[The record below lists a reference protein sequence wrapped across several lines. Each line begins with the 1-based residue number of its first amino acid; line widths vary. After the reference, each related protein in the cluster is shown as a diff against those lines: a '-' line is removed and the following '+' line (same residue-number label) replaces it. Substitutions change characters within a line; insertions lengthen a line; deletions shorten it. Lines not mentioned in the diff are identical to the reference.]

1 MLRMDRVHVIRHKVL
16 VEGQSAR
23 TVARELGIAR
33 KTVAKYLKEP
43 EPKRSE
49 SVPRPRPVSDVV
61 GPAVETVLES
71 WTGRTTAK
79 QRVTASRVHREL
91 LEQGY
96 RVGATTVKEYMAE
109 RRRKSAEV
117 YVPLVYRAGELAEV
131 DFFEVTVD
139 VGGER
144 KKAWKFL
151 MRLMASG
158 KDFAYVYERCDQVS
172 FLDGHVR
179 AFEAFGGVP
188 KRIAYDNLTAA
199 VKRRVGGLRVLAER
213 FLALVS
219 HYAYEACF
227 ARVGEGHDKGGV
239 EGRGRGIR
247 LQHFVPV
254 PRGESLAAI
263 SEGLREDLERQA
275 DRRTGNDPSVAERF
289 ERERVCLS
297 PLPGA
302 IFEARQKRFV
312 EASSRALVKVDG
324 AEYSVPEEWAR
335 RSVLALVG
343 PSEVTITWQGEQA
356 VHPRRRRGRQIRYVH
371 YLRQLS
377 RKPQALRQVAP
388 ELLAE
393 LGEPFEL
400 LWRRLLDDR
409 SELEAARVLA
419 VVLQAV
425 QDRGLETARRAV
437 AVIVAA
443 ERMDLLVLGVG
454 AAVEDVPVVVVPA
467 ALAGIQV
474 ESGLAAAY
482 DRLLGEGWLQ

>member
-16 VEGQSAR
+16 VEGRSCRQ
-23 TVARELGIAR
+23 VARELGIAR
-33 KTVAKYLKEP
+33 KTVAKYLKEA
-43 EPKRSE
+43 EPKRVE
-49 SVPRPRPVSDVV
+49 KLPRPRPVSDRV
-61 GPAVETVLES
+61 GPLIEEVLES
-71 WTGRTTAK
+71 WAGRTTVK
-79 QRVTASRVHREL
+79 QGVTASRVHREL
-91 LEQGY
+91 REMGHA
-96 RVGATTVKEYMAE
+96 VGTTTVKTYMAE
-109 RRRKSAEV
+109 RRRKQAEV
-117 YVPLVYRAGELAEV
+117 YVPLVYRLGELAEV
-131 DFFEVTVD
+131 DFFEVTVE
-139 VGGER
+139 VRGER
-144 KKAWKFL
+144 RKAWKFL

-158 KDFAYVYERCDQVS
+158 KDFAHVYERCDQVS

-199 VKRRVGGLRVLAER
+199 VKRRVGGLRILADR

-219 HYAYEACF
+219 HYAFEACF

-263 SEGLREDLERQA
+263 SAGLREDLDRQA
-275 DRRTGNDPSVAERF
+275 ERRTGSDPSVAERF
-289 ERERVCLS
+289 ERERACLA
-297 PLPGA
+297 PLPGTA
-302 IFEARQKRFV
+302 FEARQKRVV

-335 RSVLALVG
+335 STVLALVG
-343 PSEVTITWQGEQA
+343 PSEVTITWRGEEA
-356 VHPRRRRGRQIRYVH
+356 VHPRRRRGRQVRYVH

-377 RKPQALRQVAP
+377 RKPQALRQVMP

-393 LGEPFEL
+393 LGEPFGL
-400 LWRRLLDDR
+400 LWQRLRDDR
-409 SELEAARVLA
+409 SELDAARILA
-419 VVLQAV
+419 VVLGAIR
-425 QDRGLETARRAV
+425 DRGLEAVRGAV
-437 AVIVAA
+437 AAA
-443 ERMDLLVLGVG
+443 VSREQLGLLALGVG
-454 AAVEDVPVVVVPA
+454 APVPDVPAVAVPA
-467 ALAGIQV
+467 ALASIEV

>member
-1 MLRMDRVHVIRHKVL
+1 MDRVHVIRHKVL

-33 KTVAKYLKEP
+33 KTVAKYLKES
-43 EPKRSE
+43 EPRRVEKA
-49 SVPRPRPVSDVV
+49 PRPRPVSAVV
-61 GPAVETVLES
+61 GPAIETVLEA

-91 LEQGY
+91 LEQGFA
-96 RVGATTVKEYMAE
+96 VGATTVKEYMAE

-117 YVPLVYRAGELAEV
+117 YVPLVYRAGELGEV

-213 FLALVS
+213 FKALVS

-239 EGRGRGIR
+239 EGRGRGSR

-263 SEGLREDLERQA
+263 SEGLREDLQRQA

-289 ERERVCLS
+289 ERERTCLS

-302 IFEARQKRFV
+302 SFEARQKRYV

-324 AEYSVPEEWAR
+324 AEYSVPEQWAR

-343 PSEVTITWQGEQA
+343 RSSPEFCVEA
-356 VHPRRRRGRQIRYVH
+356 VFGG
-371 YLRQLS
+371 
-377 RKPQALRQVAP
+377 K
-388 ELLAE
+388 
-393 LGEPFEL
+393 G
-400 LWRRLLDDR
+400 
-409 SELEAARVLA
+409 
-419 VVLQAV
+419 
-425 QDRGLETARRAV
+425 
-437 AVIVAA
+437 
-443 ERMDLLVLGVG
+443 
-454 AAVEDVPVVVVPA
+454 
-467 ALAGIQV
+467 
-474 ESGLAAAY
+474 
-482 DRLLGEGWLQ
+482 

>member
-1 MLRMDRVHVIRHKVL
+1 
-16 VEGQSAR
+16 
-23 TVARELGIAR
+23 
-33 KTVAKYLKEP
+33 
-43 EPKRSE
+43 
-49 SVPRPRPVSDVV
+49 
-61 GPAVETVLES
+61 
-71 WTGRTTAK
+71 
-79 QRVTASRVHREL
+79 
-91 LEQGY
+91 
-96 RVGATTVKEYMAE
+96 
-109 RRRKSAEV
+109 
-117 YVPLVYRAGELAEV
+117 VYRAGELAEV

-144 KKAWKFL
+144 QKAWKFL

-263 SEGLREDLERQA
+263 CEGLREDLERQA

-289 ERERVCLS
+289 ERERICLS

-302 IFEARQKRFV
+302 TFEARQKRFV

-343 PSEVTITWQGEQA
+343 PSEVTITWQGEQT

-393 LGEPFEL
+393 LGEPFGL

-409 SELEAARVLA
+409 SELDAARVLA

-425 QDRGLETARRAV
+425 QDRGLETVRRVV

-454 AAVEDVPVVVVPA
+454 AVVPDVPVVVVPA

>member
-23 TVARELGIAR
+23 GVARDLGIAR

-43 EPKRSE
+43 EPKRVE
-49 SVPRPRPVSDVV
+49 KAARPRPVSDRV
-61 GPAVETVLES
+61 GPAIEAVLES

-91 LEQGY
+91 SEQGHV
-96 RVGATTVKEYMAE
+96 VGMTTVKSYMAE
-109 RRRKSAEV
+109 RRRKALEV
-117 YVPLVYRAGELAEV
+117 FVPLVYRLGELAEV

-158 KDFAYVYERCDQVS
+158 KDFAHVYERCDQVS

-188 KRIAYDNLTAA
+188 KRAAYDNLTAA

-213 FLALVS
+213 FLSLVS
-219 HYAYEACF
+219 HYAFEACF

-254 PRGESLAAI
+254 PRGESLTAI

-275 DRRTGNDPSVAERF
+275 ERRTGSDPSVAERF
-289 ERERVCLS
+289 EKERVCLG
-297 PLPGA
+297 PLPGTA
-302 IFEARQKRFV
+302 FDARQKRFV

-324 AEYSVPEEWAR
+324 AEYSVPEQWAR

-343 PSEVTITWQGEQA
+343 PSDVTITWQGEET
-356 VHPRRRRGRQIRYVH
+356 VHPRRRRGRQVRYVH

-393 LGEPFEL
+393 LGEPFDL
-400 LWRRLLDDR
+400 LWRRLVDER
-409 SELEAARVLA
+409 GELEAARILA
-419 VVLQAV
+419 VVLRAAL
-425 QDRGLETARRAV
+425 DRGLPTVRHAV
-437 AVIVAA
+437 AVAVAR
-443 ERMDLLVLGVG
+443 ERMDLLALGVG
-454 AAVEDVPVVVVPA
+454 ATVPDVPCVVVPA
-467 ALAGIQV
+467 ALAAIEV

>member
-1 MLRMDRVHVIRHKVL
+1 MLRMDRIHVIRHKVL
-16 VEGQSAR
+16 VEGRSAR
-23 TVARELGIAR
+23 GVARELGIAR
-33 KTVAKYLKEP
+33 KTVAKYLKES
-43 EPKRSE
+43 EPKRVE
-49 SVPRPRPVSDVV
+49 TGPRPRPVSDRV
-61 GPAVETVLES
+61 GPAIEEVLES
-71 WTGRTTAK
+71 WAGRTTAK

-91 LEQGY
+91 LEQGHV
-96 RVGATTVKEYMAE
+96 VGATTVKTYMAE
-109 RRRKSAEV
+109 RRRKAAEV
-117 YVPLVYRAGELAEV
+117 FVPLVYRLGELAEV

-139 VGGER
+139 VKGER

-188 KRIAYDNLTAA
+188 RRLAYDNLTAA

-263 SEGLREDLERQA
+263 SAGLREDLERQA
-275 DRRTGNDPSVAERF
+275 ERRTGTDPSVAERF

-297 PLPGA
+297 PLPGTV
-302 IFEARQKRFV
+302 FEARQKRFV

-335 RSVLALVG
+335 CSVLALVG
-343 PSEVTITWQGEQA
+343 PSEVTITWQGEET
-356 VHPRRRRGRQIRYVH
+356 VHPREPV
-371 YLRQLS
+371 LS
-377 RKPQALRQVAP
+377 FV
-388 ELLAE
+388 
-393 LGEPFEL
+393 
-400 LWRRLLDDR
+400 
-409 SELEAARVLA
+409 
-419 VVLQAV
+419 
-425 QDRGLETARRAV
+425 
-437 AVIVAA
+437 
-443 ERMDLLVLGVG
+443 
-454 AAVEDVPVVVVPA
+454 
-467 ALAGIQV
+467 
-474 ESGLAAAY
+474 
-482 DRLLGEGWLQ
+482 

>member
-16 VEGQSAR
+16 VEGQSGR
-23 TVARELGIAR
+23 QVALELGIAR
-33 KTVAKYLKEP
+33 KTVAKYLKES
-43 EPKRSE
+43 EPNRVEKCR
-49 SVPRPRPVSDVV
+49 RPRPVSDRVE
-61 GPAVETVLES
+61 PAIEAVLES

-91 LEQGY
+91 QEQGHV
-96 RVGATTVKEYMAE
+96 VGATTVKEYMAE
-109 RRRKSAEV
+109 RRRKAAEV
-117 YVPLVYRAGELAEV
+117 YVPLVYRLGELAEV

-263 SEGLREDLERQA
+263 SAGLREDLDRQA
-275 DRRTGNDPSVAERF
+275 DRRTGTDPSVAERF

-297 PLPGA
+297 PLPGTA
-302 IFEARQKRFV
+302 FEARQKRFV

-335 RSVLALVG
+335 SSVMALVG
-343 PSEVTITWQGEQA
+343 PSEVTITWQGEET
-356 VHPRRRRGRQIRYVH
+356 VHPRRRRGRQVRYVH

-393 LGEPFEL
+393 LGEPFGL
-400 LWRRLLDDR
+400 LWQRLLGDR
-409 SELEAARVLA
+409 AELDAARILA
-419 VVLQAV
+419 VVLVAIR
-425 QDRGLETARRAV
+425 DRGLETVRHAVTVAV
-437 AVIVAA
+437 AR
-443 ERMDLLVLGVG
+443 EQLDLLALGVG
-454 AAVEDVPVVVVPA
+454 APVIHVPVVVVPA
-467 ALAGIQV
+467 ALAGIEV

>member
-1 MLRMDRVHVIRHKVL
+1 MDRVHVIRHKVL

-23 TVARELGIAR
+23 GVARELGIAR
-33 KTVAKYLKEP
+33 KTVSKYLKES
-43 EPKRSE
+43 EPRRVE
-49 SVPRPRPVSDVV
+49 TVPRRRPVSDRV
-61 GPAVETVLES
+61 GPAIEAVLES
-71 WTGRTTAK
+71 WAGRTTQK

-91 LEQGY
+91 LEQGHV
-96 RVGATTVKEYMAE
+96 VGATTVKAYLAE
-109 RRRKSAEV
+109 RRRKAAEV
-117 YVPLVYRAGELAEV
+117 YVPLVYRPGELAEV
-131 DFFEVTVD
+131 DFFEVTVE

-172 FLDGHVR
+172 FLDAHVR
-179 AFEAFGGVP
+179 AFETFGGVP
-188 KRIAYDNLTAA
+188 RRIAYDNLTAA
-199 VKRRVGGLRVLAER
+199 VKRRVGGLRVLADR

-275 DRRTGNDPSVAERF
+275 DRRTGAEPSVAERF
-289 ERERVCLS
+289 ERERVSLS

-302 IFEARQKRFV
+302 FFEARQKRFV

-335 RSVLALVG
+335 CSVLALVG
-343 PSEVTITWQGEQA
+343 PSEVTIARQGEET
-356 VHPRRRRGRQIRYVH
+356 VHPRRRRGRQVRYVH

-393 LGEPFEL
+393 LGEPFGL
-400 LWRRLLDDR
+400 LWQRLLGDR
-409 SELEAARVLA
+409 AELDAARILS
-419 VVLQAV
+419 VVLVAIR
-425 QDRGLETARRAV
+425 DRGLETVRHQVAV
-437 AVIVAA
+437 AVAR
-443 ERMDLLVLGVG
+443 EQLDLLGLGVG
-454 AAVEDVPVVVVPA
+454 ARAPDVPLVVVPA
-467 ALAGIQV
+467 ALAAIEV

-482 DRLLGEGWLQ
+482 DRLLGQGWLQ

>member
-1 MLRMDRVHVIRHKVL
+1 MLRMDRIHVIRHKVL

-23 TVARELGIAR
+23 GVARELGIAR
-33 KTVAKYLKEP
+33 KTVAKYLKES
-43 EPKRSE
+43 EPKRVE
-49 SVPRPRPVSDVV
+49 VVARPRPVSDRV
-61 GPAVETVLES
+61 GPAIEAVLEG

-96 RVGATTVKEYMAE
+96 VVGATTVKVYMAE
-109 RRRKSAEV
+109 RRRKAAEV
-117 YVPLVYRAGELAEV
+117 YVPLVYRLGELAEV

-139 VGGER
+139 VKGER

-179 AFEAFGGVP
+179 AFEAFGCVP
-188 KRIAYDNLTAA
+188 RRIAYDNLTAA
-199 VKRRVGGLRVLAER
+199 VKRRIGGLRVLAER

-263 SEGLREDLERQA
+263 SEGLREDLAKQA
-275 DRRTGNDPSVAERF
+275 ERRTGSEPSVAERF
-289 ERERVCLS
+289 EKERVCMS
-297 PLPGA
+297 PLPGTA
-302 IFEARQKRFV
+302 FEARQKKFV

-335 RSVLALVG
+335 CSVLALVG
-343 PSEVTITWQGEQA
+343 PSDVTIAWHGEET
-356 VHPRRRRGRQIRYVH
+356 VHPRRRRGRQVRYVH
-371 YLRQLS
+371 YLRELS

-393 LGEPFEL
+393 LGEPFGL

-409 SELEAARVLA
+409 SELDAARVLA

-425 QDRGLETARRAV
+425 KDRGMETVRRVV
-437 AVIVAA
+437 AVIVAG
-443 ERMDLLVLGVG
+443 ERMDLLALGVG
-454 AAVEDVPVVVVPA
+454 ATIPDVPAVVVPA
-467 ALAGIQV
+467 ALAGVEV